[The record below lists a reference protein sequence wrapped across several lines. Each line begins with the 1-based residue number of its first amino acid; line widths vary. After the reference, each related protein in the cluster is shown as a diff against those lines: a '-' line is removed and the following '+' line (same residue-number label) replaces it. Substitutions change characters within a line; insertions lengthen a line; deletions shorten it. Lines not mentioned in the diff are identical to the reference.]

1 MTTLCRI
8 LLTTTLFFTSC
19 AKHIDVQVHSD
30 GAISN
35 HELSVSD
42 LQTILKNAGR
52 NIKLAKR
59 MLQDFDTDHSGG
71 LSELEFLQFKSKRKS
86 PDRFH
91 YNFNL
96 KSTPTATATTTT
108 TTTTKTTKRTGS
120 PTKGRPKK
128 TNQHHHRP
136 PKRLPVHKFSA
147 SVVQQQFSAAQQ
159 KMQQSVEYLQQTK
172 MMQFMRT
179 ATNAVTQAT
188 RIIESLPLDQ
198 LIITSDVSFHD
209 HTHTLPEWVLQMYI
223 MASKF
228 LHILADQTGNRQYLH
243 QAIPYQ
249 VIILKHTS
257 TSSDIYLEALVE
269 ASQIQVETAHFC
281 AGIELLQEYSTIR
294 QERSL
299 VAVGEDSYRSALQS
313 LPERSKQQF
322 TLGAHNCDAQL
333 SLTLFGHLVD
343 MGYLDPTQPSNCIKC
358 WGIYGIVLRGLNQH
372 DQVNQFFI
380 NRTFIF
386 SFSLFLFFSF
396 SLFLVSCILLVGTKI
411 LFLVHE
417 CCLWCWFLCSLL
429 LLLLLLC
436 VRFCFVQV

>member
-52 NIKLAKR
+52 NIKLAER

-128 TNQHHHRP
+128 TNQHHQRP

-249 VIILKHTS
+249 NIILKHTS

-281 AGIELLQEYSTIR
+281 AGIELLQEYSTLR

-313 LPERSKQQF
+313 LPERSMQQF

-396 SLFLVSCILLVGTKI
+396 SLFLFFSFPCILYFVGWYQNPI
-411 LFLVHE
+411 FG
-417 CCLWCWFLCSLL
+417 S
-429 LLLLLLC
+429 
-436 VRFCFVQV
+436 